1 MDEDQQLLA
10 KISEIS
16 GRINRHK
23 NSSSP
28 QSGPTRPQPWNKY
41 NSNLAA
47 QSRTSSY
54 QTPYSRGSTRVAKPR
69 GPRHRTLVVN
79 NNTPGSSTDEEQKH
93 SMPPNGWVSKR
104 DRHMQLINTNVFDK
118 ETQARSKAMAET
130 RRERALKRDQ
140 REKRR
145 LEQHL
150 QTRYASP
157 QSSTAAAMIHEI
169 TIDGLR
175 FQVLN
180 RGSRLMRI
188 RDTATVGSSTPK
200 QAVVGGVTFQRS
212 KNGNLYRSGIVKAK
226 K

>member
-1 MDEDQQLLA
+1 
-10 KISEIS
+10 
-16 GRINRHK
+16 
-23 NSSSP
+23 
-28 QSGPTRPQPWNKY
+28 
-41 NSNLAA
+41 
-47 QSRTSSY
+47 
-54 QTPYSRGSTRVAKPR
+54 
-69 GPRHRTLVVN
+69 
-79 NNTPGSSTDEEQKH
+79 
-93 SMPPNGWVSKR
+93 
-104 DRHMQLINTNVFDK
+104 MQLINTNIFDK
-118 ETQARSKAMAET
+118 ETQARTKAMAET

-150 QTRYASP
+150 QTRYATP

-188 RDTATVGSSTPK
+188 RGESFRLRDMASFWLKRIDALTVGSSTPK
-200 QAVVGGVTFQRS
+200 QAIVGGVTFQRS